1 MAVTIRSVAHELRTP
16 LTAILGFTEMII
28 AKTFGPIGHPR
39 YADYIEHINFSANH
53 LLFITETLLDIAQIE
68 AGAQGLDEQ
77 VVGLD
82 DLLESAIRLVTPQFQ
97 QNGVVLDRFRQLAP
111 QRAQMD
117 EQRMRQVL
125 VNLLSNAAKF
135 TPSGGS
141 VRVEITSG
149 ADGEVTITVRDT
161 GIGIA
166 PEDIDK
172 VIVPFG
178 RHQVARTREIDGT
191 GLGLAISKAIVEAHG
206 GRLVLTSQV
215 GLGTSVSVHL
225 PGYRSVDAPAAEP
238 LPDPTLFRTGASGI
252 VPTLSTGEF
261 APTNPPQKP

>member
-1 MAVTIRSVAHELRTP
+1 MPSERAQTNQELRSALRKSERANAALAATIRSVAHELRTP

-28 AKTFGPIGHPR
+28 DKTLGPIDHPR
-39 YADYIEHINFSANH
+39 YAEYIEHINFSANH
-53 LLFITETLLDIAQIE
+53 LLFITETLLDIAKIE

-77 VVGLD
+77 GVGLD

-97 QNGVVLDRFRQLAP
+97 QKGVVLDRFRQLAP
-111 QRAQMD
+111 QRARMD

-141 VRVEITSG
+141 ARAEITSG
-149 ADGEVTITVRDT
+149 ADAEVTITVHDT

-172 VIVPFG
+172 VIAPFG

-191 GLGLAISKAIVEAHG
+191 GLGLA
-206 GRLVLTSQV
+206 
-215 GLGTSVSVHL
+215 
-225 PGYRSVDAPAAEP
+225 
-238 LPDPTLFRTGASGI
+238 
-252 VPTLSTGEF
+252 TLS
-261 APTNPPQKP
+261 